1 MIDKINN
8 TYSITLGSGSP
19 RRQNL
24 LKDLGL
30 VFKVET
36 LPTDESYPECLSA
49 KEVAEHIAGN
59 KAAAFPPPEK
69 NALIITADTIVAL
82 DNQILGKPIDTQDAR
97 QMLQT
102 LSGNTHEVITGVCI
116 RSATDTHIFSATTKV
131 TFDRLTPE
139 FIAHYIEKYKPYD
152 KAGAYGIQEW
162 FGLIAVTR
170 IEGSFFNVM
179 GLPVQ
184 LLYKKLLNIVEL

>member
-1 MIDKINN
+1 MIEKINN

-30 VFKVET
+30 DFKVET
-36 LPTDESYPECLSA
+36 LPTDESYPEYLSA
-49 KEVAEHIAGN
+49 KQVAEHIAEN
-59 KAAAFPPPEK
+59 KAAAFPLPKK
-69 NALIITADTIVAL
+69 NALIITADTIVAV
-82 DNQILGKPIDTQDAR
+82 DNLILGKPTDSHDAR
-97 QMLQT
+97 QMLQL

-116 RSATDTHIFSATTKV
+116 RSAAKTHIFSATTKV
-131 TFDRLTPE
+131 TFDQLTPE
-139 FIAHYIEKYKPYD
+139 FIADYIEKYKPFD

-162 FGLIAVTR
+162 FGLVAVTH

-179 GLPVQ
+179 GLPVLQ
-184 LLYKKLLNIVEL
+184 GIIKYC